1 MSYYMGKALEL
12 YYYYKFKS
20 IQNML
25 IYATMRK
32 YDTPTWEFIEG
43 Y

>member
-1 MSYYMGKALEL
+1 MSYYLNKALEL
-12 YYYYKFKS
+12 YMFKS